1 MPSPSPETST
11 LVTFTSVRFHNFK
24 AFRDFSVSLQH
35 VNILVGPNNCGKSTI
50 LAAFR
55 VLAAGLQRAGTRQP
69 ELIGT
74 TTGPRSG
81 YRVPV
86 SSIPVSME
94 NVHTNYEDIETSVVF
109 RLSNGRELTL
119 MWPPGETDCLLF
131 ASRPTTKPSAFK
143 RLFPVSIGVIPTLGP
158 VDHEEKLL
166 AQDTVRRG
174 LLGVRA
180 SAYFRNHWYHYPDD
194 FDDFRELL
202 TSTWPGMD
210 VERPTLAQAGDVKL
224 VMFCKEERTPRELY
238 WAGFGFQ
245 VWCQTLTHIVRES
258 GKTLVIV
265 DEPEIY
271 LHPELQRHL
280 TSILREAGPDIL
292 TATHSSEI
300 VSEAD
305 PQEILLVDK
314 HKQSARRIGAAEGVQ
329 SALTSLGSLHNVA
342 LTQLSRTRR
351 AVCTEGQDFRILR
364 WFAGRMGYKR
374 LSAAADITLI
384 QLGGF
389 LPAAQIKSFCA
400 GMREVLSLP
409 VTFFG
414 VFDRD
419 YKCDDEVA
427 DIEATLKKSFERL
440 HKLHRKELEN
450 YLLVPAGL
458 DRAIARAIEDN
469 VARGGI
475 APSSVDPAA
484 DTLRRLSDPLKSEIL
499 AKYAGAAIDYASGST
514 PKATNTLTKAA
525 VDDFESKWA
534 SLNSRIDLL
543 PGKQLLSMFNAD
555 IQKRYKVQV
564 TPRLIVGSL
573 HKNEIPMDM
582 QRLLRDLESFRQAE
596 V

>member
-1 MPSPSPETST
+1 MST
-11 LVTFTSVRFHNFK
+11 LVSVPTPPVTFTSVRFHNFK

-74 TTGPRSG
+74 PTGPRSG
-81 YRVPV
+81 YRVPLT
-86 SSIPVSME
+86 SIPVSME

-119 MWPPGETDCLLF
+119 IWPPGETDCLLF

-143 RLFPVSIGVIPTLGP
+143 RLFPVSIGAIPTLGP

-166 AQDTVRRG
+166 VEDTVRRG

-180 SAYFRNHWYHYPDD
+180 SAYFRNHWYHYPAE
-194 FDDFRELL
+194 FEDFRALL

-224 VMFCKEERTPRELY
+224 VMFCKEDRALRELY

-245 VWCQTLTHIVRES
+245 VWCQTLTHVVRES
-258 GKTLVIV
+258 GKTLSLV

-271 LHPELQRHL
+271 LHPELQRYL

-305 PQEILLVDK
+305 RQEVLLVDK
-314 HKQSARRIGAAEGVQ
+314 HKQSARRIGATEGVQ
-329 SALTSLGSLHNVA
+329 SALSSIGSLHNVA

-364 WFAGRMGYKR
+364 WFAGRLGYQR
-374 LSAAADITLI
+374 LSAAADIILI
-384 QLGGF
+384 QIGGF
-389 LPAAQIKSFCA
+389 LPANQIKSFCA
-400 GMREVLSLP
+400 GIREALSLP
-409 VTFFG
+409 VALFG
-414 VFDRD
+414 IFDRD
-419 YKCDDEVA
+419 YRCDKEVA
-427 DIEATLKKSFERL
+427 DIVATLRKSFERVHIL
-440 HKLHRKELEN
+440 DRKELEN
-450 YLLVPAGL
+450 YLLIPAGL
-458 DRAIARAIEDN
+458 DRAIARAMKEDA
-469 VARGGI
+469 ARGGS
-475 APSSVDPAA
+475 APSSAEPAA
-484 DTLRRLSDPLKSEIL
+484 DILKRLSDPLKSEIL
-499 AKYAGAAIDYASGST
+499 AKYVGAAIDYVSGST
-514 PKATNTLTKAA
+514 SKATNTLTKAA
-525 VDDFESKWA
+525 VDEFEAKWS
-534 SLNSRIDLL
+534 SLESRIDLL
-543 PGKQLLSMFNAD
+543 PGKHVLALFNTE

-564 TPRLIVGSL
+564 TPRLVVASL
-573 HKNEIPMDM
+573 HKNEIPADM
-582 QRLLRDLESFRQAE
+582 QRVLRELDSFRQLE